1 MYTYDRGTIAST
13 CACNSMQPLK
23 RTSRLV
29 YKGTALNRLHQFVTR
44 VTTRHNHKKQEDAR

>member
-1 MYTYDRGTIAST
+1 MYTYDWGTIAST